1 MNAKALHVLEFD
13 KILQRL
19 AEHSSFSAGRE
30 LALNMLPTYDL
41 SLARQ
46 WLAETTEARRLLGE
60 HSDVHLG
67 GVHDVRPL
75 LPLAE
80 RGAVLLAGD
89 LLEIRSTLLRARTLR
104 ALLTRLESRF
114 PNLSDIGFRIEPA
127 PHVADQIAQV
137 ISERGDILDNAS
149 PRLARLRGEIKVV
162 QGRLTERLSKL
173 ISSSDTAQYLQEP
186 IVTQRQGRYVIPL
199 KAEFKGRIR
208 GLIHDQSA
216 SGATLFIEPFGV
228 VELNNEWRKLQLDE
242 QEEIRRLLAELS
254 DLVGDEAPQIRQTVE
269 ALALL
274 DLIFARARYADDL
287 RATEPELVGFSAS
300 REKRDRRE
308 TRRPDQKSHP
318 PSGDSEVL
326 SPSVPASALRHPG
339 STIQLRKARHPLLN
353 PETVVPIDA
362 FLEDDY
368 FVILITGPNTG
379 GKTVTLKTVG
389 LLALMAQAG
398 MHVPAGDG
406 SMLSCFESIFADIG
420 DEQSIEQSLS
430 TFSSHMT
437 NIIAILDEAD
447 ERSLVLLDELGAGTD
462 PEEGSALARALLDH
476 LVQRSVTTLATTH
489 YSDLKVYAHSTPGVR
504 NANVEFD
511 LETLAPTY
519 ELSIGLPG
527 RSNALAI
534 ATRLGMDRAVINAAE
549 ALVRPEALEADSL
562 LQDIKTT
569 RERLEAERAQAET
582 ARRQSEAHEKEL
594 RYRLGR
600 IEEARREVLNEAR
613 AQIQAELDEVEG
625 EIDRLR
631 RQMASFAAGGH
642 VSGVSTHQ
650 HMLAEAQQVLAQRRK
665 AAEAAPSSVDV
676 PLSASQRV
684 VPLAVGD
691 TVWIPSLQASGQI
704 AALSVADQDAE
715 VQIGSFR
722 MRLPL
727 GRLERRDVSQ
737 ATAVGIS
744 KPKRL
749 PTPEPSG
756 GAAPLPH
763 VGLELDIRGANV
775 EEMLPRLEKYLDD
788 AYLGM
793 MPWVRII
800 HGKGTGVLRTAVR
813 KELSKHPLVKNY
825 REGETGEGGDG
836 VTVAYLVGQ

>member
-13 KILQRL
+13 KILHRL
-19 AEHSSFSAGRE
+19 AEHTSFSAGRE
-30 LALNMLPTYDL
+30 LALGTLPTDDIR
-41 SLARQ
+41 LARQ
-46 WLAETTEARRLLGE
+46 WLAETGEARRLLGE

-67 GVHDVRPL
+67 GVHDVRPM

-80 RGAVLLAGD
+80 RGVVLLAGD
-89 LLEIRSTLLRARTLR
+89 LLEIRSTLLRARVLR
-104 ALLTRLESRF
+104 GLLTRLEARF
-114 PNLSDIGFRIEPA
+114 PNLADIGFRIEPVA
-127 PHVADQIAQV
+127 HVADQIATV
-137 ISERGDILDNAS
+137 INERGEVLDSAS

-162 QGRLTERLSKL
+162 QGRLMERLSKL
-173 ISSSDTAQYLQEP
+173 VSSSDTAQYLQEA

-199 KAEFKGRIR
+199 RAEFKGRIR

-254 DLVGDEAPQIRQTVE
+254 DLVGSEAPRIRQTVE

-274 DLIFARARYADDL
+274 DLIIARARYADNL
-287 RATEPELVGFSAS
+287 RASEPELVEFK
-300 REKRDRRE
+300 EKKERRE
-308 TRRPDQKSHP
+308 RRGGKAHAAQEDTEHSPFSVHP
-318 PSGDSEVL
+318 
-326 SPSVPASALRHPG
+326 AAFRHPG
-339 STIQLRKARHPLLN
+339 STITLRRARHPLLD
-353 PETVVPIDA
+353 PDTVVPIDIY
-362 FLEDDY
+362 LEDDY
-368 FVILITGPNTG
+368 FVILVTGPNTG

-398 MHVPAGDG
+398 LHLPTSDG
-406 SMLSCFESIFADIG
+406 STLSCFEAIYADIG

-504 NANVEFD
+504 NASVEFS

-534 ATRLGMDRAVINAAE
+534 AARLGLGRVIISAAE
-549 ALVRPEALEADSL
+549 ALVRPEALAADSL
-562 LQDIKTT
+562 LLDIKNT
-569 RERLEAERAQAET
+569 RERLEAERAQAEA
-582 ARRQSEAHEKEL
+582 ARRQAEAHEKEL
-594 RYRLGR
+594 RYRLAR
-600 IEEARREVLNEAR
+600 VEEARREVLNEAR
-613 AQIQAELDEVEG
+613 AQAQAELDEVEA

-631 RQMASFAAGGH
+631 RQLAGFSASGH
-642 VSGVSTHQ
+642 VPSGASTHQ
-650 HMLAEAQQVLAQRRK
+650 QMLAEAQQVLAQRRK
-665 AAEAAPSSVDV
+665 AAEPAPASVEAPVLPSQRAAP
-676 PLSASQRV
+676 
-684 VPLAVGD
+684 LAAGD
-691 TVWIPSLQASGQI
+691 TVWIPSLQASGQVVAI
-704 AALSVADQDAE
+704 ALADQDAE

-727 GRLERRDVSQ
+727 GRLERRDVGQ
-737 ATAVGIS
+737 AEPVGA

-749 PTPEPSG
+749 PIPEPPSG
-756 GAAPLPH
+756 ATPIPH
-763 VGLELDIRGANV
+763 VGLELDIRGASV
-775 EEMLPRLEKYLDD
+775 DEMLPRLEKYLDD

-800 HGKGTGVLRTAVR
+800 HGKGTGVLRAAVR
-813 KELSKHPLVKNY
+813 KELSKHPLVKSF
-825 REGETGEGGDG
+825 REGEAGEGGDG
-836 VTVAYLVGQ
+836 VTVAYMAGQ

>member
-1 MNAKALHVLEFD
+1 MNPKALHVLEFD
-13 KILQRL
+13 KILHRM
-19 AEHSSFSAGRE
+19 AEHTSFSAGRE
-30 LALNMLPTYDL
+30 LALSTLPTDDL

-67 GVHDVRPL
+67 GVHDVRPM

-104 ALLTRLESRF
+104 GLLTRLETRF
-114 PNLSDIGFRIEPA
+114 PNLADIGFRIEPA
-127 PHVADQIAQV
+127 PHVADQISQV

-162 QGRLTERLSKL
+162 QSRLMERLSKL
-173 ISSSDTAQYLQEP
+173 VTSSDTAQYLQEA

-254 DLVGDEAPQIRQTVE
+254 DLVGDEAPHIRQTVE

-287 RATEPELVGFSAS
+287 RASEPELVGFK
-300 REKRDRRE
+300 EKKERRE
-308 TRRPDQKSHP
+308 RGRARANQEASG
-318 PSGDSEVL
+318 GDSE
-326 SPSVPASALRHPG
+326 PATSHLPPATPRHPG
-339 STIQLRKARHPLLN
+339 STITLRKARHPLLD
-353 PETVVPIDA
+353 PEMVVPIDVY
-362 FLEDDY
+362 LEDDY

-398 MHVPAGDG
+398 LHVPAGDG
-406 SMLSCFESIFADIG
+406 SVLSCFEAIYADIG

-534 ATRLGMDRAVINAAE
+534 ATRLGMDRAIIGAAE

-569 RERLEAERAQAET
+569 RERLEAERSQAEA
-582 ARRQSEAHEKEL
+582 ARRQAEAHEKEL
-594 RYRLGR
+594 RYRLAR

-613 AQIQAELDEVEG
+613 AQAQAELDEVEA

-631 RQMASFAAGGH
+631 RQLAGFGASSHA
-642 VSGVSTHQ
+642 SGPSTHQ
-650 HMLAEAQQVLAQRRK
+650 QMLAEAQRVLAQRRK
-665 AAEAAPSSVDV
+665 AAEPAPPSVEGQL
-676 PLSASQRV
+676 PASQRA

-704 AALSVADQDAE
+704 AALSPADQDAE

-737 ATAVGIS
+737 ATPVGIS

-749 PTPEPSG
+749 PTPELADG
-756 GAAPLPH
+756 VAPLPH
-763 VGLELDIRGANV
+763 VGLELDIRGASV
-775 EEMLPRLEKYLDD
+775 EDMLPRLEKYMDD

-800 HGKGTGVLRTAVR
+800 HGKGTGVLRAAVR
-813 KELSKHPLVKNY
+813 KELSKHPLVKSF
-825 REGETGEGGDG
+825 REGEAGEGGDG

>member
-19 AEHSSFSAGRE
+19 AGYTSFSAGRE
-30 LALNMLPTYDL
+30 LALGTLPTDDI

-46 WLAETTEARRLLGE
+46 WLAETSEARRLLGE

-67 GVHDVRPL
+67 GVHDVRPM

-80 RGAVLLAGD
+80 RGVVLLAGD
-89 LLEIRSTLLRARTLR
+89 LLEIRSTLLRARALR
-104 ALLTRLESRF
+104 SLLTRLETRF
-114 PNLSDIGFRIEPA
+114 PNLADIGFRIEPA
-127 PHVADQIAQV
+127 AHVADQIATV
-137 ISERGDILDNAS
+137 ISERGDVLDNAS

-162 QGRLTERLSKL
+162 QSRLMERLSKL
-173 ISSSDTAQYLQEP
+173 ISSSDTAQYLQET

-254 DLVGDEAPQIRQTVE
+254 DLVGDEAPRIRQTVE

-287 RATEPELVGFSAS
+287 RASEPELVGFK
-300 REKRDRRE
+300 EKRERRE
-308 TRRPDQKSHP
+308 RGAARRKADLPEGDDD
-318 PSGDSEVL
+318 PSSTTHH
-326 SPSVPASALRHPG
+326 ASFRHPG
-339 STIQLRKARHPLLN
+339 STITLRKARHPLLD
-353 PETVVPIDA
+353 PETVVPIDVY
-362 FLEDDY
+362 LDDDY
-368 FVILITGPNTG
+368 FVILVTGPNTG

-398 MHVPAGDG
+398 LHVPAGDG
-406 SMLSCFESIFADIG
+406 STLSCFETIYADIG

-476 LVQRSVTTLATTH
+476 LVQRSITTLATTH

-534 ATRLGMDRAVINAAE
+534 ATRLGMDRAVIRAAE

-569 RERLEAERAQAET
+569 RERLEAERSQAEA

-594 RYRLGR
+594 RYRLAQ
-600 IEEARREVLNEAR
+600 IEEARRAVLNEAR
-613 AQIQAELDEVEG
+613 AQAQAELDEVEA

-631 RQMASFAAGGH
+631 RQMAGFSAGGQP
-642 VSGVSTHQ
+642 SGASMHQ
-650 HMLAEAQQVLAQRRK
+650 QMLAEAQQVLAQRRQ
-665 AAEAAPSSVDV
+665 AAELAAASVQAQAK
-676 PLSASQRV
+676 PNQQPI
-684 VPLAVGD
+684 PLAVGD
-691 TVWIPSLQASGQI
+691 TVWIPSLQATGQVV
-704 AALSVADQDAE
+704 ALDLPGQDAE

-737 ATAVGIS
+737 AAPVGIS

-749 PTPEPSG
+749 PTPEPADS
-756 GAAPLPH
+756 AAPLPH
-763 VGLELDIRGANV
+763 VGLELDIRGASI

-800 HGKGTGVLRTAVR
+800 HGKGTGVLRAAVR
-813 KELSKHPLVKNY
+813 KELSKHPLVKNF
-825 REGETGEGGDG
+825 REGEAGEGGDG

>member
-1 MNAKALHVLEFD
+1 MNPKALHVLEFD
-13 KILQRL
+13 KILHRL
-19 AEHSSFSAGRE
+19 AVHTSFSAGRE
-30 LALNMLPTYDL
+30 LALSTRPTDDV

-80 RGAVLLAGD
+80 RGVVLMAND
-89 LLEIRSTLLRARTLR
+89 LLEIRSTLLRARALR
-104 ALLTRLESRF
+104 GLLTRLETRF
-114 PNLSDIGFRIEPA
+114 PNLADIGFRIEPA

-137 ISERGDILDNAS
+137 ISERGEVLDNAS

-254 DLVGDEAPQIRQTVE
+254 DLVGDEAPHIRQTVE

-287 RATEPELVGFSAS
+287 RASEPELVGFKEKRES
-300 REKRDRRE
+300 RERKERRGE
-308 TRRPDQKSHP
+308 KV
-318 PSGDSEVL
+318 SGALGASEDSSFIVHH
-326 SPSVPASALRHPG
+326 SSFRHPG
-339 STIQLRKARHPLLN
+339 STITLRKARHPLLD
-353 PETVVPIDA
+353 PETVVPIDVY
-362 FLEDDY
+362 LDDDY
-368 FVILITGPNTG
+368 FVILVTGPNTG

-406 SMLSCFESIFADIG
+406 STLSCFETIFADIG

-430 TFSSHMT
+430 TFSSHMS
-437 NIIAILDEAD
+437 NIIAILGEAD

-476 LVQRSVTTLATTH
+476 LVQRSITTLATTH

-534 ATRLGMDRAVINAAE
+534 ATRLGMERAIISAAE
-549 ALVRPEALEADSL
+549 ALVRPEALAADSL

-569 RERLEAERAQAET
+569 RERLEAERSQAEA
-582 ARRQSEAHEKEL
+582 ARRQAEAHEKEL
-594 RYRLGR
+594 RYRLAR
-600 IEEARREVLNEAR
+600 VEEARREVLNEAR
-613 AQIQAELDEVEG
+613 AQAQAELDQVEA

-631 RQMASFAAGGH
+631 RQMAGFSGSSH
-642 VSGVSTHQ
+642 VSGPSTHQ
-650 HMLAEAQQVLAQRRK
+650 QMLAEAQQVLAQRRK
-665 AAEAAPSSVDV
+665 AAEPAPPSIEAQ
-676 PLSASQRV
+676 LTASQRA

-704 AALSVADQDAE
+704 AAISLADHDAE

-737 ATAVGIS
+737 AAPVGIN
-744 KPKRL
+744 KPKRVAE
-749 PTPEPSG
+749 PESSG
-756 GAAPLPH
+756 GATPLPH
-763 VGLELDIRGANV
+763 VGLELDIRGANI

-800 HGKGTGVLRTAVR
+800 HGKGTGVLRSAVR
-813 KELSKHPLVKNY
+813 KELSKHPLVKSF
-825 REGETGEGGDG
+825 REGEAGEGGDG
-836 VTVAYLVGQ
+836 VTVAYMVGQ

>member
-1 MNAKALHVLEFD
+1 MNPKVLHVLEFD
-13 KILQRL
+13 NILHRL
-19 AEHSSFSAGRE
+19 AAHTSFSAGRE
-30 LALNMLPTYDL
+30 LALGTLPTDDIR
-41 SLARQ
+41 LARQ
-46 WLAETTEARRLLGE
+46 WLAETSEARRLLGE

-67 GVHDVRPL
+67 GVHDVRPM

-80 RGAVLLAGD
+80 RGGVLLAGD
-89 LLEIRSTLLRARTLR
+89 LLEIRSTLLRARALR
-104 ALLTRLESRF
+104 GLLTRLESRF
-114 PNLSDIGFRIEPA
+114 PNIADIGFRIEPVA
-127 PHVADQIAQV
+127 SVADQIATV
-137 ISERGDILDNAS
+137 INERGDILDSAS

-162 QGRLTERLSKL
+162 QSRLMERLSKL
-173 ISSSDTAQYLQEP
+173 ISSSDTAQYLQEA

-199 KAEFKGRIR
+199 RAEFKGRIR

-254 DLVGDEAPQIRQTVE
+254 DLVGSEAPRIRQTVE

-274 DLIFARARYADDL
+274 DLIIARARYADDL
-287 RATEPELVGFSAS
+287 RASEPELVEF
-300 REKRDRRE
+300 REKQERRGGKARVTPQNAE
-308 TRRPDQKSHP
+308 N
-318 PSGDSEVL
+318 
-326 SPSVPASALRHPG
+326 AALNAPQSSFRHPG
-339 STIQLRKARHPLLN
+339 STITLRRARHPLLD
-353 PETVVPIDA
+353 PDTVVPIDVY
-362 FLEDDY
+362 LEDDY

-398 MHVPAGDG
+398 LHVPAGDG
-406 SMLSCFESIFADIG
+406 SMLSCFEAIYADIG

-476 LVQRSVTTLATTH
+476 LVQRRVTTLATTH

-504 NANVEFD
+504 NASVEFSV
-511 LETLAPTY
+511 ETLAPTY

-534 ATRLGMDRAVINAAE
+534 ATRLGLSRAIISAAE

-562 LQDIKTT
+562 LHDIKNT
-569 RERLEAERAQAET
+569 RERLEAERAQAEA
-582 ARRQSEAHEKEL
+582 ARRQAEAHEKEL
-594 RYRLGR
+594 RYRLAR
-600 IEEARREVLNEAR
+600 VEEARREVLNEAR
-613 AQIQAELDEVEG
+613 AQAQAELDEVEA

-631 RQMASFAAGGH
+631 RQLTGFSAAGH
-642 VSGVSTHQ
+642 APSGASTHQ
-650 HMLAEAQQVLAQRRK
+650 QMLAEAQQVLAQRRK
-665 AAEAAPSSVDV
+665 AAEPAPASVEAPV
-676 PLSASQRV
+676 LPSQRV
-684 VPLAVGD
+684 APLAAGD

-704 AALSVADQDAE
+704 VAIAPADQDAE

-737 ATAVGIS
+737 ATPVGIA
-744 KPKRL
+744 KPQRL
-749 PTPEPSG
+749 PAPEPAA
-756 GAAPLPH
+756 GAAPIPH
-763 VGLELDIRGANV
+763 VGLELDIRGASV
-775 EEMLPRLEKYLDD
+775 DEMLPRLEKYLDD

-813 KELSKHPLVKNY
+813 KELSKHPLVKNF
-825 REGETGEGGDG
+825 REGEAGEGGDG
-836 VTVAYLVGQ
+836 VTVAYMVGQ